1 MNFAYVSFFEGIA
14 YIFTNGKNQM
24 IRQQANSELKMGC
37 LVRKC
42 LVVKSCSE
50 IGFLHKTG
58 IKDFDKIYKGQGN
71 VLKAIPKGKTRNK
84 DEFSLSLHKIQ
95 IN

>member
-50 IGFLHKTG
+50 IGFLHTTD
-58 IKDFDKIYKGQGN
+58 IKDFNKIQKGQGN
-71 VLKAIPKGKTRNK
+71 ILKATPKGKTRKKNQ
-84 DEFSLSLHKIQ
+84 FS
-95 IN
+95 